1 MGGDLDGLVMDTVV
15 KRMSGKDLVGRL
27 LCDAEMLYGRGVN
40 FGMATRDDDDDDEEE
55 EGK

>member
-1 MGGDLDGLVMDTVV
+1 MGGDFDGLVMDTVV